1 MNKVKVNSESK
12 SKNRMSNLTE
22 FRLLLKQYSNYMDE
36 LIEHDYRGYK
46 EINDRI
52 TERFGIELKGLKI
65 LEIGCGQRYPH
76 ILMYSNQNDVTG
88 IDLDIILNRWSPV
101 LITKMLIKKGVKR
114 TGKTVIRKALFDKKY
129 YRKLKKRSGMKLN
142 GSPKIINISADSTKF
157 NDNEFDFI
165 TSYNVFEHIENV
177 EGVVKEMK
185 RILKP
190 GGVFAVVINIYTSLH
205 GGHNCFDIY
214 EAEGRADEMPA
225 WDHLRNHL
233 FPPGTYLNELRI
245 RDYKRVFEGY
255 FEDLHYIEDEAE
267 RNRKYLTDE
276 ICNELSDYSIH
287 ELLVNELWI
296 LGRKSS
302 EN

>member
-1 MNKVKVNSESK
+1 MNKVKVNSGSK
-12 SKNRMSNLTE
+12 SKKRMSNLTE

-76 ILMYSNQNDVTG
+76 ILMYSNQNDVIG

-101 LITKMLIKKGVKR
+101 LIIKMLIKKGVKR

-190 GGVFAVVINIYTSLH
+190 GFMEAIIVLIYTKQRVGPTKCRH
-205 GGHNCFDIY
+205 GITCETVSFH
-214 EAEGRADEMPA
+214 RAPTLMNSVSGITKEYSRPISKTCIIS
-225 WDHLRNHL
+225 RTK
-233 FPPGTYLNELRI
+233 PRGTGN
-245 RDYKRVFEGY
+245 
-255 FEDLHYIEDEAE
+255 
-267 RNRKYLTDE
+267 T
-276 ICNELSDYSIH
+276 
-287 ELLVNELWI
+287 
-296 LGRKSS
+296 
-302 EN
+302 